1 MGYHE
6 FSQTKTKNDLWAQNR
21 NIILHE
27 IPNPRAW
34 ISSFLL
40 MLI

>member
-6 FSQTKTKNDLWAQNR
+6 FSQTEAKNDLWAQNR
-21 NIILHE
+21 KIIFHE

-34 ISSFLL
+34 TSAFLL